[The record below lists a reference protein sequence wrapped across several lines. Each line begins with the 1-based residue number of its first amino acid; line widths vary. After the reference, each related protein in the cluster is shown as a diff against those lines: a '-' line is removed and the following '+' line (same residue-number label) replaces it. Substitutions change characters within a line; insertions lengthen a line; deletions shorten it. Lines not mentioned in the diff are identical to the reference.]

1 MLNGSQPLMLSLDLM
16 DPLCPNLNLES
27 CVSMRMHTKTTQG
40 HRIIVA
46 IKSLSLR
53 QRQYSVYV
61 GQICVIAKRV
71 TGGAENFHCEEV
83 QADPSWPWLK
93 PLLSLQLLPH
103 PQTPSYTPVC
113 QRAPALLCLSHLL
126 TLSLRHRIQW
136 PRPKLSFS

>member
-71 TGGAENFHCEEV
+71 TGGAENFHCEV
-83 QADPSWPWLK
+83 CCTNMHVDVHVYVCMC
-93 PLLSLQLLPH
+93 LQGRWE
-103 PQTPSYTPVC
+103 SDKNGGK
-113 QRAPALLCLSHLL
+113 L
-126 TLSLRHRIQW
+126 TKQLW
-136 PRPKLSFS
+136 